1 MTDGRIFEGR
11 TVDNHFDP
19 ENIQG
24 YYKLTLPETNE
35 VYEGEFID
43 EKFHGVGI
51 FKYNDG
57 SVYEGEWHMNKRY
70 GHGYLSSN
78 EGWIYEGNF
87 DDNKRHGEGMLCWP
101 DGATYIG
108 HFLHN
113 KMHGIGLFVSK
124 MKDVYKGEFVDNYFH
139 GKGEML
145 YNNGSKYTGDF
156 VKGKREG
163 TGMYIDK
170 HGTEYFGVYH
180 NDMLHGDHVVKKM
193 VLLADEKNV
202 DFEVSLVRF
211 FEGAFVEHVGQTV
224 NPASTEQ
231 FISLFEQDRRA
242 FDGVYSLLLSRYLPS
257 APRGID
263 MANPTVISILNKI
276 RTDGGQLTGSDAL
289 RAARAVLER
298 VMPEIR
304 MKRSEIEVAKVD
316 IDSCMKISR
325 AFEEEKVRL
334 MKKFTTSM
342 GIVEDEVQTLEQFWV
357 DDQYERREKFYQ
369 AVEAMKEVTR
379 DQWFEFKNHRHPP
392 VFVRKIMNC
401 ISYLLKQEINW
412 KQQQGLV
419 SDYIFNSHNGD
430 EEALRYNYDCKLI
443 NMMKSYIVYNYAKP
457 DAENDENLAKIL
469 ADPRFRR
476 DSYYVESLGPA
487 APYLIDFIKTNI
499 IYMHAAR
506 ELLPQKLATDAR
518 RTAAYRLRT
527 LHNKLTEDQE
537 STQSK
542 LAIYK
547 KNLKV
552 MTDELERLQK
562 EMDEAHTTLTFI
574 TDSYELGKKAAKDLD
589 YYEQLEK
596 KIEAEQTRFAVEAS
610 AERLLQGVL
619 DKIAAEKLH
628 KKLSDISK
636 GIRDVNDESEDE
648 SEFLKPVIAE
658 WIVEEIS
665 IQQNSLIEEGIG
677 LGYTIDPDEQEMT
690 IEQVKHTIE
699 GCVEN
704 LTLRLNEAM
713 HEKLEN
719 VVWVMPKGHVI
730 TKKFLYV
737 LCWQR
742 WKKTANQIEIDKSN
756 AAWLAVWQDDMT
768 CSMMAIQAK
777 VNWRMSA
784 LARTQGEIWTKEHP
798 DLMKEAEK
806 KMSDLYASGK
816 SLGDVASY
824 ALKDSTDE
832 TGEVPFEQKAQALC
846 WAHLHPVEMAVVQDE
861 ADMVIAEEFA
871 AQFPDETALYAF
883 QILNN
888 MCENSLLE
896 WMDYAKH
903 WKNFNSELYDSTEK
917 NQLQQMATI
926 FKGEYVFSTDKHC
939 ANIVFNGM
947 LAAKIDDPEL
957 KASTHPGDEMLHN
970 AKAWS
975 MLNQGV
981 FRKQMA
987 ATRHEMGQKAIRLYA
1002 ELESLTESF
1011 VKGSFFTTSDEA
1023 KADPSLDRFFGFR
1036 KRLENKFAWF
1046 YSFCV
1051 LRQEELMKDLENIQ
1065 NEDPAQKSF
1074 HNIRPSRRRKFE
1086 FVAEKKFQNDR
1097 AKLEEELQEVLDRLN
1112 VWNTYFGPPDNLEEE
1127 W

>member
-1 MTDGRIFEGR
+1 MDKKSKEYVPLYSAVPIPRKVGRHWLIFNFKSRISKYFKIEFHENYGDENYISVRQIRFLRSKEKSADIIKQPDYIIIPVGPPVGTKRAVQLKVDAEGWPLPAYQWYRNGQKLIGETDDVINVQLWSPESKLKRAYRCTVCKNFCRTAPKNAYELQCLNCSSTFDYKEINEYYELLEGVHQTQRDTEDEILKLQDTRSAMLASADESLRAMIPGIEEQIDTAQEIIKELRIERYKIKSQPAHVNKFKGEGVYVCHVTNYRGGTVLIKRKTAPAIVVVERPERYKIQTFPFYTPRRPVRRLRWTIYSSIKGTFTNGKVDGLCTVRYAGGAFYEGPFVSEEAVDLMGEIIPAYRAPNHWGIFIMTDGRIFEGR

-527 LHNKLTEDQE
+527 LHNKLTE
-537 STQSK
+537 
-542 LAIYK
+542 
-547 KNLKV
+547 
-552 MTDELERLQK
+552 
-562 EMDEAHTTLTFI
+562 
-574 TDSYELGKKAAKDLD
+574 
-589 YYEQLEK
+589 
-596 KIEAEQTRFAVEAS
+596 
-610 AERLLQGVL
+610 
-619 DKIAAEKLH
+619 
-628 KKLSDISK
+628 
-636 GIRDVNDESEDE
+636 
-648 SEFLKPVIAE
+648 
-658 WIVEEIS
+658 
-665 IQQNSLIEEGIG
+665 
-677 LGYTIDPDEQEMT
+677 
-690 IEQVKHTIE
+690 
-699 GCVEN
+699 
-704 LTLRLNEAM
+704 
-713 HEKLEN
+713 
-719 VVWVMPKGHVI
+719 
-730 TKKFLYV
+730 
-737 LCWQR
+737 
-742 WKKTANQIEIDKSN
+742 
-756 AAWLAVWQDDMT
+756 
-768 CSMMAIQAK
+768 
-777 VNWRMSA
+777 
-784 LARTQGEIWTKEHP
+784 
-798 DLMKEAEK
+798 
-806 KMSDLYASGK
+806 
-816 SLGDVASY
+816 
-824 ALKDSTDE
+824 
-832 TGEVPFEQKAQALC
+832 
-846 WAHLHPVEMAVVQDE
+846 
-861 ADMVIAEEFA
+861 
-871 AQFPDETALYAF
+871 
-883 QILNN
+883 
-888 MCENSLLE
+888 
-896 WMDYAKH
+896 
-903 WKNFNSELYDSTEK
+903 
-917 NQLQQMATI
+917 
-926 FKGEYVFSTDKHC
+926 
-939 ANIVFNGM
+939 
-947 LAAKIDDPEL
+947 
-957 KASTHPGDEMLHN
+957 
-970 AKAWS
+970 
-975 MLNQGV
+975 
-981 FRKQMA
+981 
-987 ATRHEMGQKAIRLYA
+987 
-1002 ELESLTESF
+1002 
-1011 VKGSFFTTSDEA
+1011 
-1023 KADPSLDRFFGFR
+1023 
-1036 KRLENKFAWF
+1036 
-1046 YSFCV
+1046 
-1051 LRQEELMKDLENIQ
+1051 
-1065 NEDPAQKSF
+1065 
-1074 HNIRPSRRRKFE
+1074 
-1086 FVAEKKFQNDR
+1086 
-1097 AKLEEELQEVLDRLN
+1097 
-1112 VWNTYFGPPDNLEEE
+1112 
-1127 W
+1127 